1 MAKKPCQSHQVRNP
15 LTGRCKSIE
24 SKKPKKDCR
33 PDQVR
38 NPVTG
43 RCKKVTFAEPEAES
57 EPEPEPE
64 PEPEVKEKVKKPK
77 KDCRP
82 DQFRNP
88 VTGRCK
94 KLPLP
99 QGKEPESIKKT
110 IRPKPKKLPLPPIP
124 DVFNTPD
131 DSSYNFCGISMNQA
145 KKFAR
150 SMGLSDLVGKNIT
163 KMKDSSV
170 CEALK
175 IIFPEFINRLTCV
188 LGSGEFGTVFCTR
201 GPHGEKT
208 AVKAMLD
215 GTQNTFIS
223 VKKELDMGNIFH
235 SLGLAPEMLDFESKR
250 FKTSNNEIV
259 IHFISMG
266 RVDTTVQDYLKK
278 VRTDEELEDL
288 MNKVF
293 DVIVK
298 LKEEGLNHGD
308 FHIGNIGLVVTGGEL
323 EIKLID
329 YGFSMKRAFVELD
342 ILQLIRVTHF
352 KVRNSNRNRVD
363 QIVRRKAKDMF
374 GLTYPEFTNGNKI
387 DKEVFNEIES
397 IHKTV
402 RAFGISMV
410 N

>member
-24 SKKPKKDCR
+24 QKKQKKDCR

-57 EPEPEPE
+57 ESEPE
-64 PEPEVKEKVKKPK
+64 PEPEVKEKVKKPKKPK

-99 QGKEPESIKKT
+99 QAKEPGSIKKT
-110 IRPKPKKLPLPPIP
+110 IRPLPPIP
-124 DVFNTPD
+124 DVFTSD
-131 DSSYNFCGISMNQA
+131 ESSENFCGISMKEA
-145 KKFAR
+145 KTFAK
-150 SMGLSDLVGKNIT
+150 SMGLSGLVGKNMT

-175 IIFPEFINRLTCV
+175 IIFPDFINRLTCV
-188 LGSGEFGTVFCTR
+188 LGSGQFGTVFCTR
-201 GPHGEKT
+201 GPNGEKT
-208 AVKAMLD
+208 AVKAMLN
-215 GTQNTFIS
+215 GSENTFKS
-223 VKKELDMGNIFH
+223 VTKELDMGNIFH

-250 FKTSNNEIV
+250 FKTSKEEII

-266 RVDTTVQDYLKK
+266 RVDTTVQDYLQKI
-278 VRTDEELEDL
+278 RTDEELEDL

-293 DVIVK
+293 DVIIK

-308 FHIGNIGLVVTGGEL
+308 FHIGNIGLVVIDGEM
-323 EIKLID
+323 EVKLID
-329 YGFSMKRAFVELD
+329 YGFSMKKAFVELD
-342 ILQLIRVTHF
+342 IIQLIRVTHF
-352 KVRNSNRNRVD
+352 KVRNSNRDRVD
-363 QIVRRKAKDMF
+363 QIIRRKAKDMF
-374 GLTYPEFTNGNKI
+374 GLTYPEYTIIGNTLDNKTL
-387 DKEVFNEIES
+387 DKIES
-397 IHKTV
+397 IHERI
-402 RAFGISMV
+402 RATGISMV